1 MSDASIQTT
10 LTPEEWKIVLALREI
25 PDSPLREKVSG
36 LFGELVRFI
45 QQPRCMGMQ
54 SDGFPCGT
62 PHTSCE
68 ECQQML
74 QVLDDLAA
82 RVPAHQG

>member
-1 MSDASIQTT
+1 MTEPAIQTT
-10 LTPEEWKIVLALREI
+10 LSAEEWKIVMALREI
-25 PDSPLREKVSG
+25 PDSPLRTKVSG
-36 LFGELVRFI
+36 LLAELMRFV
-45 QQPRCMGMQ
+45 QQPRCLGMQ
-54 SDGFPCGT
+54 GDGFPCGT

-82 RVPAHQG
+82 RVPVQE

>member
-1 MSDASIQTT
+1 MTDIAIQTT
-10 LTPEEWKIVLALREI
+10 LTPEEWNIVLALREI
-25 PDSPLREKVSG
+25 PDSPLREWVSS

-45 QQPRCMGMQ
+45 QQPRCLGMQ

-68 ECQQML
+68 ECQHML
-74 QVLDDLAA
+74 AVLDDLAA
-82 RVPAHQG
+82 KVPVQS

>member
-1 MSDASIQTT
+1 MTDTAIQTN
-10 LTPEEWKIVLALREI
+10 LSNEEWKIVMALREI
-25 PDSPLREKVSG
+25 PDSPLRAKVSG
-36 LFGELVRFI
+36 LLGELVRFI
-45 QQPRCMGMQ
+45 QQPRCLGMQ

-68 ECQQML
+68 ECQHML

-82 RVPAHQG
+82 RVPAND

>member
-1 MSDASIQTT
+1 MMETAIQTT
-10 LTPEEWKIVLALREI
+10 LSTEEWRIVMALREI
-25 PDSPLREKVSG
+25 PDSPVRAKVSG
-36 LFGELVRFI
+36 LLAELVRFI
-45 QQPRCMGMQ
+45 QQPRCLGMQ

-68 ECQQML
+68 ECQHML

-82 RVPAHQG
+82 RVPAQD